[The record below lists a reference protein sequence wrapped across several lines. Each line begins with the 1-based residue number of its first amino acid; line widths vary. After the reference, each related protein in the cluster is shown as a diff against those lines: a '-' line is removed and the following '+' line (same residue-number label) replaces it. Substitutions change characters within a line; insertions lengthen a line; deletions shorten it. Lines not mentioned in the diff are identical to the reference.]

1 MTNFITYENSTINLD
16 LVKSFCVGTIDYDNR
31 HKYFDYK
38 TGNVAESGFSQR
50 NDNQILFNLGEIK
63 WSFENNAEAKKAF
76 DFLQEAVKAQ
86 NLEMQMKE
94 LKDKNLIVDYRDK
107 QIQGLDKLRKR
118 IKELDK
124 LREDLQAQYDD
135 LLPSTGKDGAEIAKR

>member
-16 LVKSFCVGTIDYDNR
+16 LVKSFCVGTIDYDTRAKADDSNGIECR
-31 HKYFDYK
+31 W
-38 TGNVAESGFSQR
+38 GLSQR

-94 LKDKNLIVDYRDK
+94 LKDKNLIVDCMDK
-107 QIQGLDKLRKR
+107 
-118 IKELDK
+118 
-124 LREDLQAQYDD
+124 
-135 LLPSTGKDGAEIAKR
+135 

>member
-1 MTNFITYENSTINLD
+1 
-16 LVKSFCVGTIDYDNR
+16 
-31 HKYFDYK
+31 
-38 TGNVAESGFSQR
+38 
-50 NDNQILFNLGEIK
+50 
-63 WSFENNAEAKKAF
+63 
-76 DFLQEAVKAQ
+76 
-86 NLEMQMKE
+86 MKE

-135 LLPSTGKDGAEIAKR
+135 LLHHI